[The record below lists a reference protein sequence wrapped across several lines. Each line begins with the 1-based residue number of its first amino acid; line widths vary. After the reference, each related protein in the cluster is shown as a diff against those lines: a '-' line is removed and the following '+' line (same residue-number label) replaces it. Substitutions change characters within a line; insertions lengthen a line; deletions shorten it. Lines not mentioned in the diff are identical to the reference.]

1 MADQKTMG
9 VEAVLDLC
17 LEETSKNPIEIVRE
31 MMAMPFCRMHGP
43 EHHVMVG
50 CALLT
55 AYKNAGGDI
64 DLPAAL
70 GTMLERAGKV
80 PGGFCGNWGACGA
93 AVSSGTFVAILT
105 GSSPLSEE
113 GFRLAQKMT
122 VKSLDRISDIGGPRC
137 CKRDSYIAILS
148 AVEYVKEHFGVEM
161 ECDDVVCIHSAQNT
175 TCIEARCPFH
185 PGAGNGC
192 ISGA

>member
-1 MADQKTMG
+1 MNDYMT
-9 VEAVLDLC
+9 VEAVSDLC
-17 LEETSKNPIEIVRE
+17 LEETSKDPIEIVRE
-31 MMAMPFCRMHGP
+31 MMAMPYCPMHGP

-55 AYKNAGGDI
+55 AFKNAGGEV

-70 GTMLERAGKV
+70 KTMMDRAGRV

-93 AVSSGTFVAILT
+93 AVSAGTFVAIIT

-122 VKSLDRISDIGGPRC
+122 VKALDRISDIGGPRC

-161 ECDDVVCIHSAQNT
+161 ECGDVVCIHSAQNAQ
-175 TCIEARCPFH
+175 CIGARCPFH
-185 PGAGNGC
+185 PV
-192 ISGA
+192 

>member
-70 GTMLERAGKV
+70 ATMLERAGKV

-137 CKRDSYIAILS
+137 CKRDSHIAILS

-161 ECDDVVCIHSAQNT
+161 EGGDVVCIHSAQNP
-175 TCIEARCPFH
+175 TCIEARCPFY
-185 PGAGNGC
+185 PGRRD
-192 ISGA
+192 S